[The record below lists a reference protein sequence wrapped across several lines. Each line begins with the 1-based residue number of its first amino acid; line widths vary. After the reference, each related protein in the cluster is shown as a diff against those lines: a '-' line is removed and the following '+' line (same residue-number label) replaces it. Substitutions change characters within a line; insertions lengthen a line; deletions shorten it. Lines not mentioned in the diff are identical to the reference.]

1 MRKGAGEALRPKV
14 CFAPLR
20 LCARFSLFICDRRG
34 RQKVLQAQLRQIALA
49 AAVAALVMLTNLG
62 GPRLWDRDEP
72 RNAQCAREML
82 QRADWVVPTFND
94 ELRTH
99 KPVLLYWCIMSSYL
113 ALGVTEFAA
122 RLPSALC
129 AIGTVICVYRMGRR
143 LFGPQAGVWAGV
155 ALGTSLMF
163 VVAGRA
169 ATPDSL
175 LIFCSTLALT
185 IYVCGTFQP
194 RFETTPADAPPQAQ
208 CGPLAA
214 RVEKTAFNSQQAAIP
229 LIADLLP
236 QPLKF
241 QHLFPHHW
249 LTVLGMY
256 AAMGLGI
263 LAKGPVGLVLPT
275 AVLGMFLLVTRLPES
290 AREQPLWRSVL
301 ATFDPIHFLKT
312 CWAMRPVTAI
322 FAAMAVALPWY
333 WAVGLATDGEFL
345 RGFFFEHNL
354 SRATSSMENHSG
366 TIFFYPLTLLVGFFP
381 WSIFAVPL
389 AIDTALQMR
398 RRDRFHPGYL
408 LCVCWIGVYVAIF
421 SIARTKLPSYVTPCY
436 PALALLVGDYIDRWS
451 RQRAAVAG
459 GWLTIAF
466 TCLGL
471 VGIGVAVG
479 VPLAAKRL
487 MPGEEWL
494 GLIGLVPLAGC
505 VVCLGFLAVRSYF
518 AAAGTLGMTAIAFA
532 TLLFAVGVERVDR
545 HQTNHALLDAIF
557 SRSSQPHIASYSI
570 LEPSWVFYGGQAIH
584 EFADNPQIGRG
595 YAASQAVNFL
605 TENPDHFLITTAKKF
620 RDLSPHLP
628 LGIGIIEQ
636 APYFM
641 RRGQELVVVGPLT
654 RRPMQPPV
662 SRRPGMRLIDLR

>member
-1 MRKGAGEALRPKV
+1 
-14 CFAPLR
+14 
-20 LCARFSLFICDRRG
+20 
-34 RQKVLQAQLRQIALA
+34 VLWSQTKQIAL
-49 AAVAALVMLTNLG
+49 VATIGAFVMLTNLG

-82 QRADWVVPTFND
+82 GRWDWVVPTFND

-99 KPVLLYWCIMSSYL
+99 KPVLLYWGIMSSYL
-113 ALGVTEFAA
+113 AIGVNEFAA

-155 ALGTSLMF
+155 ALATSLMF

-194 RFETTPADAPPQAQ
+194 RFETTPADAPPRLQT
-208 CGPLAA
+208 GPPAA
-214 RVEKTAFNSQQAAIP
+214 RVDKTIVSSQNAPNP
-229 LIADLLP
+229 LIDDLVP
-236 QPLKF
+236 CPLQF
-241 QHLFPHHW
+241 QHFFPHSW
-249 LTVLGMY
+249 LTAVAMY

-263 LAKGPVGLVLPT
+263 LAKGPVGLILPT
-275 AVLGMFLLVTRLPES
+275 AVIGLFLLITRLPES
-290 AREQPLWRSVL
+290 SRDRPLWRSAL
-301 ATFDPIHFLKT
+301 ATFEPFHFLKT
-312 CWAMRPVTAI
+312 CWSMRPFTAI
-322 FAAMAVALPWY
+322 FAATAIALPWY

-354 SRATSSMENHSG
+354 ARATSTMENHSG
-366 TIFFYPLTLLVGFFP
+366 TIFFYPITLLVGFFP
-381 WSIFAVPL
+381 WSIFAIPL
-389 AIDTALQMR
+389 AIDTALQIR
-398 RRDRFHPGYL
+398 RNDRIHPGYL
-408 LCVCWIGVYVAIF
+408 FCACWIGVYIALF
-421 SIARTKLPSYVTPCY
+421 SLAGTKLPSYVTPCY

-459 GWLTIAF
+459 GWLTVAF
-466 TCLGL
+466 ACLVL

-479 VPLAAKRL
+479 VPLAAKQL
-487 MPGEEWL
+487 LPGEEWL
-494 GLIGLVPLAGC
+494 GFIGLIPVAGGI
-505 VVCLGFLAVRSYF
+505 VCLGFLAVRSSF

-532 TLLFAVGVERVDR
+532 TLLFAVGVQRVDR
-545 HQTNHALLDAIF
+545 HQTSQELLDAIF
-557 SRSSQPHIASYSI
+557 SRSSQPHIASYSV
-570 LEPSWVFYGGQAIH
+570 LEPSWVFYGGQPIH
-584 EFADNPQIGRG
+584 EFADDLRLGRG
-595 YAASQAVNFL
+595 YAATEAIRFL

-620 RDLSPHLP
+620 RDLSPNLP

-636 APYFM
+636 SPYFL

-654 RRPMQPPV
+654 RRPAQLPV
-662 SRRPGMRLIDLR
+662 TRRLESSFPGSTGERTRLKVHF